1 MEKDA
6 TFAQQVEKDVHHEI
20 LARGGAENMFV
31 TEFEPRPA
39 YVGKSLQEIADLRGE
54 SLFQT
59 ARYLQ
64 LEEAARIRSYSM
76 SEEDIEYY
84 LTRDYIAISTDGFG
98 VPGIHPR
105 SFGTYPR
112 VIRKYVMDQKVIT
125 LPFFVRKA
133 TSLPASILRI
143 EDRGWIK
150 QGYWA
155 DIIAFDP
162 ETIRDNA
169 TFDEMDLHSDGMM
182 YVIVNGEIAID
193 DGQYTGSLPGQV
205 ILRPDSTGSESTTN

>member
-1 MEKDA
+1 
-6 TFAQQVEKDVHHEI
+6 
-20 LARGGAENMFV
+20 V
-31 TEFEPRPA
+31 TEFEPLPA
-39 YVGKSLQEIADLRGE
+39 YVGRSLQEIADLRGE

-64 LEEAARIRSYSM
+64 LEETARIRSYSM

-84 LTRDYIAISTDGFG
+84 LTRDYIAVATDGFG
-98 VPGIHPR
+98 NPGVHPR
-105 SFGTYPR
+105 SFGTFPR
-112 VIRKYVMDQKVIT
+112 VIRKYVMDQENIT

-150 QGYWA
+150 EGFWA

-162 ETIRDNA
+162 ETISDRA

-182 YVIVNGEIAID
+182 YVVVNGEIAID
-193 DGQYTGSLPGQV
+193 EGQYNGSLPGRV
-205 ILRPDSTGSESTTN
+205 LLRPGARSSAPTSQ

>member
-1 MEKDA
+1 
-6 TFAQQVEKDVHHEI
+6 VEKDVYHEI

-31 TEFEPRPA
+31 EEFAARPA
-39 YVGKSLQEIADLRGE
+39 YVGKSLQELADLRGE
-54 SLFQT
+54 SLFQL
-59 ARYLQ
+59 ACYLQ

-84 LTRDYIAISTDGFG
+84 LTRDYIAVATDGFG
-98 VPGIHPR
+98 QPGVHPR

-112 VIRKYVMDQKVIT
+112 VIRKYVMDRKVIT
-125 LPFFVRKA
+125 LPFFVRKS
-133 TSLPASILRI
+133 TSLPASILRL

-150 QGYWA
+150 EGYWA

-169 TFDEMDLHSDGMM
+169 TYAEMDLHSDGMM
-182 YVIVNGEIAID
+182 YVLVNGEIAID
-193 DGQYTGSLPGQV
+193 EGQYTGNLPGKV
-205 ILRPDSTGSESTTN
+205 ILRPGTEGAGSPN